1 MAETVAKTC
10 YDYDY
15 EVPQHIID
23 ALEEGVLSH
32 EQLRELIE
40 IEAAVLGL
48 TFEEAEE
55 QARAGTL
62 PKHGLGTSVESLLW
76 MYRKSEA
83 QKR

>member
-1 MAETVAKTC
+1 MAETIDKTS
-10 YDYDY
+10 YDY
-15 EVPQHIID
+15 ELPQHMID
-23 ALEEGVLSH
+23 AIEEGVLSR

-55 QARAGTL
+55 QARAGKL
-62 PKHGLGTSVESLLW
+62 PKHGLGTSIETFLW

-83 QKR
+83 QER